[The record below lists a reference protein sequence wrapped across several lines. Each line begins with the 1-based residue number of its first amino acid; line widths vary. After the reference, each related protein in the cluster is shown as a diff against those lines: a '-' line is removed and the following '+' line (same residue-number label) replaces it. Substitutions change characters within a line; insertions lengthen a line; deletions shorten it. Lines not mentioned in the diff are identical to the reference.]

1 MINSIYGANM
11 LLILFAVKDVKVFGM
26 WLKQTLS
33 STSYCMREGK
43 DIEWQLH
50 IYKTTIA
57 HMFPHAGVQS
67 E

>member
-43 DIEWQLH
+43 DIE
-50 IYKTTIA
+50 
-57 HMFPHAGVQS
+57 
-67 E
+67 